1 MKKRAS
7 LLIFALL
14 VLNMLPLCAQS
25 SAAASGKDYKAILS
39 RSYAGEVAERFI
51 RYAKITTTSD
61 SNVDTIPSTKG
72 QWDFAQ
78 LLVEELKGL
87 GISDITLTKDC
98 FVIARVPA
106 SKGCEKAPTIG
117 LICHMDTSEDVP
129 AGQVKPRRIDNYDGK
144 PVKLGS
150 SGLVLDPAVFGDLR
164 DHIGDS
170 IIVTDGTTL
179 LGGDDKTGDAE
190 TMTMLHFFKD
200 HPEKKHGPLEIC
212 FAPDEET
219 GKGIS
224 AFPVKALK
232 STACYTIDGAKLGEI
247 QGECFNAYLAKVV
260 FTGVAVHPAI
270 GRGKYVDA
278 TLMATDFVSMLPRN
292 EAPDTTD
299 GRQGYFA
306 PTELNS
312 STDTATLSIMIRDY
326 ELSGIDRRIAVCKAI
341 AAAIQAKYPTGKVEI
356 SFEQQYLNY
365 RDKLNKHPEVMANAF
380 EAARRAGVPAIGT
393 PARGGTDGAE
403 ITEAGIPTPNLY
415 TGDYAY
421 HSRYE
426 WVSISEMVQTVD
438 TLIELCGVW
447 AE

>member
-1 MKKRAS
+1 MGKRVS
-7 LLIFALL
+7 LFIFGLL
-14 VLNMLPLCAQS
+14 VMGMLPLCAQS
-25 SAAASGKDYKAILS
+25 SAAVPGKDYRPILS

-51 RYAKITTTSD
+51 RYVKITTTSD
-61 SNVDTIPSTKG
+61 PAVETIPSTKG
-72 QWDFAQ
+72 QWEFAK
-78 LLVEELKGL
+78 LLVTELKGL
-87 GISDITLTKDC
+87 GISDITLTPDC

-106 SKGCEKAPTIG
+106 SKGHEKAPTIG
-117 LICHMDTSEDVP
+117 LICHMDTSSDVP

-150 SGLVLDPAVFGDLR
+150 SGLILDPAEFEDLK

-190 TMTMLHFFKD
+190 TMTMLHYFME

-219 GKGIS
+219 GRGID
-224 AFPVKALK
+224 AFPVKMLK

-247 QGECFNAYLAKVV
+247 EGECFNAYRAKVV
-260 FTGVAVHPAI
+260 FSGVAVHPAI

-292 EAPDTTD
+292 EAPDTSD

-312 STDTATLSIMIRDY
+312 STDTATLLVSLRDF
-326 ELSGIDRRIAVCKAI
+326 EREGMERRIAVCKAI
-341 AAAIQAKYPTGKVEI
+341 AAAVQAKYPKGKVEI

-365 RDKLNKHPEVMANAF
+365 RDKLNKRPEVMANAF
-380 EAARRAGVPAIGT
+380 EAARRAGVPAVAA
-393 PARGGTDGAE
+393 PARGGTDGAM
-403 ITEAGIPTPNLY
+403 ITEAGIPTPNIY
-415 TGDYAY
+415 TGDYAF

-426 WVSISEMVQTVD
+426 WVSIADMVQTVD